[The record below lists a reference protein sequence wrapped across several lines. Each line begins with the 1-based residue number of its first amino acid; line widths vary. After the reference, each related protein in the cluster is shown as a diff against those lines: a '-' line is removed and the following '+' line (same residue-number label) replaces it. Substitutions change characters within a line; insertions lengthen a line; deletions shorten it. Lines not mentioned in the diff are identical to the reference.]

1 MCNNKTITS
10 LGESFSSQLHTT
22 NTKYPSCCVLF
33 WGPILCSRSTVSQ
46 ECGVERNISVGIYL
60 LIYTANKSVFGD
72 NKSLPSLTK
81 IFTFAIATVRKAGKK
96 WEGEEA
102 ERKGNDTDGEERG
115 EWDTQRVG
123 RGKGERPKDLRWDN
137 QHNDNKRANN
147 SRDNIFPRRSM
158 SLMFDECDVYI
169 YNLYTNRLQTTAT
182 NSHSH
187 SFII

>member
-1 MCNNKTITS
+1 M
-10 LGESFSSQLHTT
+10 
-22 NTKYPSCCVLF
+22 
-33 WGPILCSRSTVSQ
+33 CSRSTVSQ
-46 ECGVERNISVGIYL
+46 QCGVERNISVGIHL
-60 LIYTANKSVFGD
+60 LIYTTNNSVCGD
-72 NKSLPSLTK
+72 NKSLLSPTK

-102 ERKGNDTDGEERG
+102 ERKGNDTDDEERG
-115 EWDTQRVG
+115 EWDTQRA
-123 RGKGERPKDLRWDN
+123 GKGKSERPKDLRWD
-137 QHNDNKRANN
+137 NDNKRANN